1 MRSVGPGVIE
11 IRVRAGG
18 AYRLLY
24 IATHDECIYVLHAF
38 EKKSRKT
45 TMFDLAVARAR
56 LATIQ
61 RSKGEDG

>member
-11 IRVRAGG
+11 IRVHAGG

-24 IATHDECIYVLHAF
+24 IATHAECIYVLHAF

-45 TMFDLAVARAR
+45 SVFDLAVARAR
-56 LATIQ
+56 RTKIR
-61 RSKGEDG
+61 RSIREDG